1 MSEHEL
7 TVKLE
12 GEKERRLMKTIL
24 VVDDKADIVELVKN
38 RLEANKYTVLSASD
52 GLQAIKQAQ
61 QHKPDLI
68 VMDIMMPNVSGGEAV
83 KLLKSDRATRDIPVI
98 FLTAAVSNVA
108 QGQEPGRVYVDGQ
121 FYPALGKPF
130 KPELLL
136 WEIDKIIGEKRFL
149 RA

>member
-1 MSEHEL
+1 
-7 TVKLE
+7 
-12 GEKERRLMKTIL
+12 MKTIL

-38 RLEANKYTVLSASD
+38 RLEANNYRVLSASD
-52 GLQAIKQAQ
+52 GKQGIEQAQ
-61 QHKPDLI
+61 LHKPDLI

-83 KLLKSDRATRDIPVI
+83 KVLKSDITTKHIPVI
-98 FLTAAVSNVA
+98 FLTAAASSVP

-130 KPELLL
+130 KSEQLLL
-136 WEIDKIIGEKRFL
+136 EIDKLIGGKRSL

>member
-1 MSEHEL
+1 
-7 TVKLE
+7 
-12 GEKERRLMKTIL
+12 MKTIL

-38 RLEANKYTVLSASD
+38 RLEANNYMVLSASD
-52 GLQAIKQAQ
+52 GNQGIKQAQ
-61 QHKPDLI
+61 QYKPDLI

-83 KLLKSDRATRDIPVI
+83 KVLKSDKTTRHIPVI
-98 FLTAAVSNVA
+98 FLTAAASSVP

-130 KPELLL
+130 KPEQLLL
-136 WEIDKIIGEKRFL
+136 EIDKLIGEKRFL

>member
-1 MSEHEL
+1 
-7 TVKLE
+7 
-12 GEKERRLMKTIL
+12 MKTIL
-24 VVDDKADIVELVKN
+24 VVDDKADIVELIKN
-38 RLEANKYTVLSASD
+38 RLEANNYNVLSACD
-52 GLQAIKQAQ
+52 GKQGIQQAQ

-83 KLLKSDRATRDIPVI
+83 KVLKADITTKHIPVI
-98 FLTAAVSNVA
+98 FLTAAASSVP

-130 KPELLL
+130 KPDQLLA
-136 WEIDKIIGEKRFL
+136 EIDKLIGEKRSL